1 MQEENHNDEKK
12 EKKINS
18 EDKEVTIIEEEK
30 VEEVFSEG
38 KGIDEIIEEE
48 KLSQKSK
55 NYLAIIILLL
65 GALIG
70 SLFVD
75 VAQFINKEGYS
86 SRALKEANIFS
97 LDEKTWVSYKEPI
110 VTLDVLTVSEDELKD
125 CPTCKPPHE
134 VTDLFK
140 KVIPTLVINEVD
152 INSEKGKNLVK
163 KYNTKSVPALIFS
176 DDVEQTEFYNGE
188 AKVLFNKIDD
198 GYSLNLTGLGL
209 PVGKYT
215 ETPTINDNNPMIGEK
230 DAPVKIIL
238 FSDHQCPFCAKFF
251 KEIVNVSKSFGDKVV
266 LVYKDLPLAFH
277 PQAKNAA
284 MAGECA
290 KDQDKFWEMSDRLYV
305 TQNQW
310 GKMKDDE
317 AKKFFKKQ
325 AVVVKLDPEVFG
337 KCIDENKHMDEIEKS
352 IDEGE
357 SFGISGTPSV
367 FINDEFVGGV
377 IPADQLK
384 KKIQEQIDKAEG
396 KDITN
401 KDNLDN
407 ISNNQENSAEE
418 NK

>member
-1 MQEENHNDEKK
+1 MQEENQNKEKK
-12 EKKINS
+12 EKEVNS
-18 EDKEVTIIEEEK
+18 EDKIVTIIEEEK

-38 KGIDEIIEEE
+38 KDIDEIIEEE
-48 KLSQKSK
+48 KLSQKNK

-65 GALIG
+65 GALFG

-75 VAQFINKEGYS
+75 VAQFASKKGYS
-86 SRALKEANIFS
+86 LKALKEANIFS
-97 LDEKTWVSYKEPI
+97 LDGKTWVSYKEPI
-110 VTLDVLTVSEDELKD
+110 VTLDVLTVSEDELKN
-125 CPTCKPPHE
+125 CPTCKPPQE

-140 KVIPTLVINEVD
+140 KVIPTLVIKEVD
-152 INSEKGKNLVK
+152 INSEKGKNLAK

-176 DDVEQTEFYNGE
+176 NDVEQTEFYNGE
-188 AKVLFNKIDD
+188 AKVLFDKIDD
-198 GYSLNLTGLGL
+198 AYALNLTGLGL
-209 PVGKYT
+209 PVGKYI
-215 ETPTINDNNPMIGEK
+215 EIPTINDNNPIIGKK

-251 KEIVNVSKSFGDKVV
+251 NEVVNVSKSFGDKVV
-266 LVYKDLPLAFH
+266 LVYKDLPLDFH

-284 MAGECA
+284 VAGECA
-290 KDQDKFWEMSDRLYV
+290 KDQDKFWEMSSRLYA

-325 AVVVKLDPEVFG
+325 AIVVKLDPEVFG

-352 IDEGE
+352 IKEGK
-357 SFGISGTPSV
+357 SFGISGTPSI

-377 IPADQLK
+377 IPAEQLK
-384 KKIQEQIDKAEG
+384 KKIQEQIDKTEG
-396 KDITN
+396 EDIQT
-401 KDNLDN
+401 K
-407 ISNNQENSAEE
+407 EE